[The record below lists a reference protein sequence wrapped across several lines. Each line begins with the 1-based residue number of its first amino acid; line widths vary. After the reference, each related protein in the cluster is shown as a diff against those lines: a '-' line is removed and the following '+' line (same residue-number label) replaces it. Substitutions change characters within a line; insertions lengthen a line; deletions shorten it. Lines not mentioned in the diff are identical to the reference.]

1 MILNLNKFEPI
12 LQEIFHP
19 IFSEQKLTLKVL
31 RLDLIDPITGGNKW
45 FKLKFNLEEAEKL
58 GRKTI
63 ISFGGP
69 YSNHIAALAS
79 AGAKLGFETVGI
91 IRGKLHDDNPT
102 LKRANLQ
109 GMKLI
114 ECEHEKYRAYR
125 NPENWNELL
134 EQFPNSFV
142 IPEGGSNNLG
152 IQGCRLIAKMIPE
165 NTTSVFLPVGTG
177 TTMAGLILGS
187 ENKFFVEG
195 IAVVK
200 AKDHLNNNIARM
212 IKEELKSNP
221 ENYLLHHD
229 FTFGGYAKSNSHL
242 NSFLNDFYRDHK
254 IPIEPIY
261 TGRMFYAI
269 VSLAN
274 SGYFSKGAS
283 VIAIH
288 TGGNQYKLS

>member
-1 MILNLNKFEPI
+1 
-12 LQEIFHP
+12 
-19 IFSEQKLTLKVL
+19 
-31 RLDLIDPITGGNKW
+31 
-45 FKLKFNLEEAEKL
+45 
-58 GRKTI
+58 
-63 ISFGGP
+63 
-69 YSNHIAALAS
+69 
-79 AGAKLGFETVGI
+79 
-91 IRGKLHDDNPT
+91 
-102 LKRANLQ
+102 
-109 GMKLI
+109 
-114 ECEHEKYRAYR
+114 
-125 NPENWNELL
+125 
-134 EQFPNSFV
+134 
-142 IPEGGSNNLG
+142 
-152 IQGCRLIAKMIPE
+152 
-165 NTTSVFLPVGTG
+165 
-177 TTMAGLILGS
+177 
-187 ENKFFVEG
+187 
-195 IAVVK
+195 
-200 AKDHLNNNIARM
+200 M